1 MVTIDLTTPA
11 PLAASFLDGLPRR
24 LTLTLPELRRAAHL
38 AGDAPLPFDLVDH
51 TEARSGSIEGRLG
64 QSRGS
69 AEDTAYAA
77 ALASLHDADETL
89 RHRGLI
95 SVEGVLDPGITG
107 AIGLL
112 ATPTLALD
120 IDVSA
125 ANAHV
130 KSWHRQADNAV
141 ATLATCDGI
150 VFELAWFATDRWA
163 GELARAAAIPEDV
176 AIGRSA
182 VPEEV
187 DLPFQLVDAVGEALR
202 AGRADLVPVLLSQH
216 GDGIVDARSEP
227 LSDTEAATAV
237 AAIHTEGQGR
247 LRVLA
252 ARVCEDETTDVGLAS
267 WVLLADGW
275 HSLCPHQARDASRL
289 RVRRTSPADL
299 ATELAPIL
307 AQVTA

>member
-1 MVTIDLTTPA
+1 MVTIDLTTPP

-24 LTLTLPELRRAAHL
+24 LTLTLPELRHAAHL
-38 AGDAPLPFDLVDH
+38 AGDAPLPFDLAEPAE
-51 TEARSGSIEGRLG
+51 TSSASLEGRLG

-69 AEDTAYAA
+69 IEDTAYAA
-77 ALASLHDADETL
+77 ALASLHEADETL

-95 SVEGVLDPGITG
+95 TDDGVDPGITG

-125 ANAHV
+125 GNSHV
-130 KSWHRQADNAV
+130 KAWHRQAGNAV

-150 VFELAWFATDRWA
+150 VFELAWFATDQWPA
-163 GELARAAAIPEDV
+163 ELSRAAAIPGDV
-176 AIGRSA
+176 SLSESS
-182 VPEEV
+182 VPEEI

-202 AGRADLVPVLLSQH
+202 SGRADLVPVLLSQH
-216 GDGIVDARSEP
+216 GEGIVDGESRP
-227 LSDTEAATAV
+227 INDTEAGTAV

-252 ARVCEDETTDVGLAS
+252 ARVSADETTKVGLVS
-267 WVLLADGW
+267 WVLVADGW
-275 HSLCPHQARDASRL
+275 HSLRPHQAQDASRL
-289 RVRRTSPADL
+289 RVRRISPADL

>member
-1 MVTIDLTTPA
+1 MVTIDLTTP
-11 PLAASFLDGLPRR
+11 PPTAASFLDGLPRR

-51 TEARSGSIEGRLG
+51 TQPPSADLEGRLG

-69 AEDTAYAA
+69 VEDTAYAA

-95 SVEGVLDPGITG
+95 TEDGGVDPGITG

-125 ANAHV
+125 TNAHV
-130 KSWHRQADNAV
+130 KAWHRQAGNAV

-150 VFELAWFATDRWA
+150 VFELAWFATDQWP
-163 GELARAAAIPEDV
+163 GELARAAAIPED
-176 AIGRSA
+176 ISLGESS
-182 VPEEV
+182 VPEEI

-202 AGRADLVPVLLSQH
+202 AGRADLVPVLVSQH
-216 GDGIVDARSEP
+216 GEGIVDGRSDP
-227 LSDTEAATAV
+227 LSDTEAASAT

-252 ARVCEDETTDVGLAS
+252 ARVSEHRTTDVGLVS

-289 RVRRTSPADL
+289 RVRRTSPTDL

>member
-1 MVTIDLTTPA
+1 MVTFDLTTPE

-38 AGDAPLPFDLVDH
+38 AGDAPLPFDLADP
-51 TEARSGSIEGRLG
+51 TDARPGSLEGRLG

-69 AEDTAYAA
+69 TEDMAYAA

-89 RHRGLI
+89 RHRGLV
-95 SVEGVLDPGITG
+95 SGEGVLDPGITG

-125 ANAHV
+125 AHAHV
-130 KSWHRQADNAV
+130 KAWHRQADNAV

-176 AIGRSA
+176 SLSKSS
-182 VPEEV
+182 VPADV

-216 GDGIVDARSEP
+216 GDGIVDGRSQP
-227 LSDTEAATAV
+227 LDDADAATAV
-237 AAIHTEGQGR
+237 AAIHTEGRGR
-247 LRVLA
+247 LRVLV
-252 ARVCEDETTDVGLAS
+252 ARVSERETTDVGLAS

-275 HSLCPHQARDASRL
+275 HSLSPHQAQDASRL

-299 ATELAPIL
+299 AIELAPIL